1 VALYHVGNDPH
12 HHGWIVDALRR
23 QPGAVVLH
31 DLVIHHL
38 IAGLTLG
45 RGDAEGYLA
54 AMFREDGV
62 VGRLLAHG
70 VVDGLVP
77 PLWETRAEQFPLTK
91 EVLNLATGVIVHS
104 HYVEAQVQSMRYGGP
119 VWRVPHPAW
128 PRPPD
133 LPRPGL
139 PEGRFPVV
147 GCFGNLT
154 TTKRVPQLVAA
165 FKRMLDEFP
174 DALLLLVGRPAPGFA
189 LEPEL
194 RRHGVAVENVIEIDY
209 VDQLRL
215 WSLMEAADLAVNLR
229 WPTMGETS
237 GTAIRSLV
245 LATPLVVS
253 DVGWF
258 SELPDTAVV
267 KMPVGP
273 DEVDCLTQTLLRLS
287 RDGGLRIRV
296 ALRTKRPVCMAES

>member
-1 VALYHVGNDPH
+1 
-12 HHGWIVDALRR
+12 
-23 QPGAVVLH
+23 
-31 DLVIHHL
+31 
-38 IAGLTLG
+38 
-45 RGDAEGYLA
+45 
-54 AMFREDGV
+54 
-62 VGRLLAHG
+62 
-70 VVDGLVP
+70 
-77 PLWETRAEQFPLTK
+77 
-91 EVLNLATGVIVHS
+91 
-104 HYVEAQVQSMRYGGP
+104 
-119 VWRVPHPAW
+119 
-128 PRPPD
+128 
-133 LPRPGL
+133 
-139 PEGRFPVV
+139 
-147 GCFGNLT
+147 
-154 TTKRVPQLVAA
+154 
-165 FKRMLDEFP
+165 MLEEFP

-215 WSLMEAADLAVNLR
+215 WSLMDAADLAVNLR

-287 RDGGLRIRV
+287 RDGDLRAELGRAGRAYVQREHDLDLVADSYVAALEDAVGLPLVQNQVVRQV
-296 ALRTKRPVCMAES
+296 AEAAAVVGIEPISPETRAVGDALSEVGLGD